1 MSNLEASY
9 KLILSELLKIS
20 EIENLY
26 FKPIQPKLSDI
37 ELISLIILAEFKSID
52 SEHQLFREIKGFE
65 IESKIE
71 RSVYNRRKRKLFP
84 FMEEIR
90 MKMVEKFNE
99 FENYFVVDSM
109 PLEVCKISRSSRSK
123 ICKETHYAIPN
134 KGFCASQN
142 LHFYGY
148 KLHAVC
154 SISGIFQSVDLS
166 PASVHDIYYL
176 QDVKS
181 QISDCVLLGDKG
193 YISQSIQVDLFNEV
207 NIKLETPKR
216 KNQKAFKPQF
226 YLFKKYRK
234 RIETLFSQLCDQF
247 MIRRNYA
254 KTFQGFKTRILAKIT
269 TLTTI
274 QYLNKFVFNRKIN
287 NLKINLVG

>member
-9 KLILSELLKIS
+9 KLILKELIKIS
-20 EIENLY
+20 KVENFY
-26 FKPIQPKLSDI
+26 FKPRKPKLSDL

-52 SEHQLFREIKGFE
+52 SEYQLFREIKDFD
-65 IESKIE
+65 IASKIE

-84 FMEEIR
+84 FIEEIR
-90 MKMVEKFNE
+90 LKMVEKFND
-99 FENYFVVDSM
+99 FENYFIVDSM
-109 PLEVCKISRSSRSK
+109 PLEVCKLARSSRSK
-123 ICKETHYAIPN
+123 ICKEVDYAIPN

-154 SISGIFQSVDLS
+154 SISGIFQSFDLS
-166 PASVHDIYYL
+166 PASVHDIHYL
-176 QDVKS
+176 QDIKG
-181 QISDCVLLGDKG
+181 QLSDCVLLVDKG
-193 YISQSIQVDLFNEV
+193 YLSQTIQLDLFNEV
-207 NIKLETPKR
+207 NIQLETPKR
-216 KNQKAFKPQF
+216 KNQKDYKPQF
-226 YLFKKYRK
+226 YPFKKYRK

-254 KTFQGFKTRILAKIT
+254 KSFQGFKTRILAKIT

-274 QYLNKFVFNRKIN
+274 QYLNKFVFDRNIN
-287 NLKINLVG
+287 NLKINLV

>member
-9 KLILSELLKIS
+9 KLILIELRKIA
-20 EIENLY
+20 EFENMY
-26 FKPIQPKLSDI
+26 FKPIKPKLSDI
-37 ELISLIILAEFKSID
+37 ELISLMILAEFKSID
-52 SEHQLFREIKGFE
+52 SEHQLFRDIKGFE
-65 IESKIE
+65 IASRIE

-99 FENYFVVDSM
+99 FETFFVVDSM
-109 PLEVCKISRSSRSK
+109 PLDVCKISRSSRSK
-123 ICKETHYAIPN
+123 ICKETDYAIPN
-134 KGFCASQN
+134 KGFCTSQN

-154 SISGIFQSVDLS
+154 SINGVFQSFDLS
-166 PASVHDIYYL
+166 PASVHDIHYL
-176 QDVKS
+176 QDIKM
-181 QISDCVLLGDKG
+181 QLSDCVILADKG
-193 YISQSIQVDLFNEV
+193 YLSSTIQLYLFKEV
-207 NIKLETPKR
+207 NIQLETPKR
-216 KNQKAFKPQF
+216 KNQKDYKPQF
-226 YLFKKYRK
+226 YPFKKYRK

-254 KTFQGFKTRILAKIT
+254 KTFQGYKTRILTKIT

-274 QYLNKFVFNRKIN
+274 QYLNRFVFNRNIN
-287 NLKINLVG
+287 KLKINLVG

>member
-9 KLILSELLKIS
+9 KLILKELIKIS
-20 EIENLY
+20 KVENFY
-26 FKPIQPKLSDI
+26 FKPRKPKLSDL

-52 SEHQLFREIKGFE
+52 SEYQLFREIKDFN
-65 IESKIE
+65 IASKIE

-84 FMEEIR
+84 FIEEIR
-90 MKMVEKFNE
+90 LKMVEKFND
-99 FENYFVVDSM
+99 FENYFIVDSM
-109 PLEVCKISRSSRSK
+109 PLEVCKLARSSRSK
-123 ICKETHYAIPN
+123 ICKEVDYAIPN

-154 SISGIFQSVDLS
+154 SISGIFQSFDLS
-166 PASVHDIYYL
+166 PASVHDIHYL
-176 QDVKS
+176 QDIKG
-181 QISDCVLLGDKG
+181 QLSDCVLLGDKG
-193 YISQSIQVDLFNEV
+193 YLSQTIQLDLFNEV
-207 NIKLETPKR
+207 NIQLETPKR
-216 KNQKAFKPQF
+216 KNQKDYKPQF
-226 YLFKKYRK
+226 YPFKKYRK

-254 KTFQGFKTRILAKIT
+254 KSFQGFKTRILAKIT

-274 QYLNKFVFNRKIN
+274 QYLNKFVFDRNIN
-287 NLKINLVG
+287 NLKINLV